1 MLEIIDASPTGKVY
15 MSFDVLNVKAS
26 KNSFHAARKLNSA
39 VTATA
44 GKESGSTTL
53 VKTGIHNRP
62 TTPLR
67 VPWEPYQRSL
77 STSKRTTAAPDT
89 IGENKA
95 EVGIE
100 ETECFHDQE
109 VRNENDDAGE
119 HLHEQKCKHGDVS
132 ARELVAAK
140 GVAGR
145 NSNDQ
150 PQSVVPM
157 LTISELRIHVQNASL
172 SSMLEKCSVV

>member
-1 MLEIIDASPTGKVY
+1 

-53 VKTGIHNRP
+53 VKTWNWLQPSNNAASSSSLGTVSKKPFNIQTHNG
-62 TTPLR
+62 
-67 VPWEPYQRSL
+67 S
-77 STSKRTTAAPDT
+77 AANT

-100 ETECFHDQE
+100 QTECFHDQE

-132 ARELVAAK
+132 AVNL
-140 GVAGR
+140 
-145 NSNDQ
+145 
-150 PQSVVPM
+150 
-157 LTISELRIHVQNASL
+157 
-172 SSMLEKCSVV
+172 